1 MFISAACEK
10 ERRMALK
17 KNTRKYMSKLGIL
30 PSFWIDLMWLNL
42 SVGDMSVGRQE
53 AFEIFRRDYYNNPTI
68 EENKHNLKQR
78 YAEAKSLGE
87 GVNKS
92 RQRISKNLR
101 HTVQAYLITNVPSWT
116 RSPQKILFWPPYYQY
131 MWVAWFLCI
140 SMCIQNSVC
149 YTCTLINWSYRYSM

>member
-1 MFISAACEK
+1 
-10 ERRMALK
+10 
-17 KNTRKYMSKLGIL
+17 MSKCGTL
-30 PSFWIDLMWLNL
+30 PSFGIDLMWLTL

-92 RQRISKNLR
+92 RQRISKSL
-101 HTVQAYLITNVPSWT
+101 
-116 RSPQKILFWPPYYQY
+116 
-131 MWVAWFLCI
+131 
-140 SMCIQNSVC
+140 QNSASIITLQMSLPEQDLPRRFCSDPRITSTCGWPDFYASVC
-149 YTCTLINWSYRYSM
+149 VFKTQCAIHVHWSIEVIGTVCKKIKIQMIIWGVISTCTL